1 MSRTAILVLV
11 AAYLCCV
18 VSAIPTWEGIAQR
31 SGFGVTSFIPGATT
45 VEARG
50 SHYRRKPEND
60 PKTNGQR
67 DYLHVDTS
75 TGTGK
80 PIVNTVRAPP
90 PLFYLGQNKLYQY
103 TNDSYIIPINVV
115 NSTLTA
121 EAPLLLVV
129 GKGDSSLAG
138 GKWSW
143 VGSLLNYETPNGKK
157 NRGLFYACNDNAGD
171 PGLYMALEP

>member
-31 SGFGVTSFIPGATT
+31 SGFDVTSFIPGATT

-80 PIVNTVRAPP
+80 SN
-90 PLFYLGQNKLYQY
+90 LQYLYQLELILI
-103 TNDSYIIPINVV
+103 YIRN
-115 NSTLTA
+115 LQRD
-121 EAPLLLVV
+121 LL
-129 GKGDSSLAG
+129 
-138 GKWSW
+138 
-143 VGSLLNYETPNGKK
+143 
-157 NRGLFYACNDNAGD
+157 
-171 PGLYMALEP
+171 